1 MQPNYIG
8 EIIALNQDIR
18 STTKERFYSN
28 AIKYRIQ
35 LLWMQNLA
43 MRILL
48 WLAVTVNSI
57 AVAIFITGL
66 LTIPDRAEIMPQP
79 APLVVTFSALVPFI
93 LFFVTAT
100 YAAGLLIYGW
110 RVRRS
115 VRRQGTIIPIYD
127 LSLTPIEVAAL
138 TGHSDASIEAWHIV
152 YRLLE
157 TRNLEVDRRG
167 DGVLVLRRRDNE
179 STVKKLRWYERQVL
193 FDIFLTDDEQYQR
206 RLLRSMTP
214 ERLEALNIDYKDAA
228 VPLDML
234 DHRMGRAYLE
244 QLNGLIRAQFVRDKV
259 YRPLQ
264 VVGMWMQTLLYAI
277 LLVTTPF
284 AFLFAY
290 AMLATISWHTMTSEA
305 LSMRAVGVI
314 AVCIVAFA
322 CCMVWFLSTNIYTR
336 FGLEQYIKAEGMR
349 LYLEVALK
357 DRLAAGELGEKEMAH
372 FLPYAEIL
380 GVVSVDPETLFSR
393 FAPLDK

>member
-1 MQPNYIG
+1 MQPDYVG
-8 EIIALNQDIR
+8 EIIALKQDIQN
-18 STTKERFYSN
+18 TTKERFYSN

-48 WLAVTVNSI
+48 WLVVVVNCVT
-57 AVAIFITGL
+57 VAIFIIAL
-66 LTIPDRAEIMPQP
+66 LTIPDRAEIMPQA
-79 APLVVTFSALVPFI
+79 APFVVTVSALAPFI
-93 LFFVTAT
+93 FFFVAAT

-127 LSLTPIEVAAL
+127 MSLTPVEVAAL
-138 TGHSDASIEAWHIV
+138 TGRPDYAIEAWHIV

-157 TRNLEVDRRG
+157 TRNLEIDRRG
-167 DGVLVLRRRDNE
+167 DGMLVLRRKENE
-179 STVKKLRWYERQVL
+179 STMKELRWYEQQVL
-193 FDIFLTDDEQYQR
+193 FDIFRTDKQHQQ

-214 ERLEALNIDYKDAA
+214 ERLDALNIDYKDAA

-234 DHRMGRAYLE
+234 DHRIGRAYLE
-244 QLNGLIRAQFVRDKV
+244 ELNDSIRAQLVRDKV

-264 VVGMWMQTLLYAI
+264 FAGMWMQTLLYAM
-277 LLVTTPF
+277 LLATTPF

-290 AMLATISWHTMTSEA
+290 AMLATISWHAMT
-305 LSMRAVGVI
+305 LQMPSMSVVGVI
-314 AVCIVAFA
+314 AAYIITFA
-322 CCMVWFLSTNIYTR
+322 CCMVWFLSTDIYTR
-336 FGLEQYIKAEGMR
+336 FGLQQYIKAEGMR

-357 DRLAAGELGEKEMAH
+357 DRLAAGELGEKEVAH
-372 FLPYAEIL
+372 FLPYAEVL
-380 GVVSVDPETLFSR
+380 GLASVDPKASFSR
-393 FAPLDK
+393 FTPLDK